1 MEMKLIPHATS
12 VKILDAAE
20 ASFAEHGFAATSL
33 RDITTKAGVNLAS
46 VNYHFGSKEALLAS
60 VLKRRFGPVNEARLA
75 LLTHLEADSAG
86 DPTVEGLVHALLAP
100 VFQQK
105 REWDEQGT
113 KFLQLIGRL
122 HGVPHTLARSIMKT
136 QFAEVFERFVPAF
149 QRALPHLETEE
160 VVLRSFFML
169 SALINTMTWSG
180 DDMFGTGQPCGAD
193 ALLDALVQFGV
204 AGMAAP
210 SRQLAPVSR

>member
-1 MEMKLIPHATS
+1 MPRATS

-20 ASFAEHGFAATSL
+20 SSFAEHGFAAASL

-60 VLKRRFGPVNEARLA
+60 VLARRFGPVNQARLA
-75 LLTHLEADSAG
+75 LLAQLEADSARG
-86 DPTVEGLVHALLAP
+86 PSVEGLVHALLAP
-100 VFQQK
+100 VFQQR

-113 KFLQLIGRL
+113 TFLQLIGRL
-122 HGVPHTLARSIMKT
+122 HGVPHAQVRSIMQA

-149 QRALPHLETEE
+149 LRALPHLETEE
-160 VVLRSFFML
+160 VAWRIFFLMG
-169 SALINTMTWSG
+169 ALINTMTWSG
-180 DDMFGTGQPCGAD
+180 SEMFGVSQPCDAD

-210 SRQLAPVSR
+210 SRQSATVRR

>member
-1 MEMKLIPHATS
+1 MEVILMPHATS

-20 ASFAEHGFAATSL
+20 SSFAEHGFAATSL

-75 LLTHLEADSAG
+75 LLTQLEADSARG
-86 DPTVEGLVHALLAP
+86 PSVEGLVHALLAP
-100 VFQQK
+100 VFQQ
-105 REWDEQGT
+105 RCEWDDQGT

-122 HGVPHTLARSIMKT
+122 HGVPHAQVRVIMKA
-136 QFAEVFERFVPAF
+136 QFVEVCARFVPAF

-160 VVLRSFFML
+160 VVLRIFFMM

-180 DDMFGTGQPCGAD
+180 NDMFGTGQPCDAD

-210 SRQLAPVSR
+210 SRQPMAVRR

>member
-1 MEMKLIPHATS
+1 MSHATS

-20 ASFAEHGFAATSL
+20 TLFAEHGFAATSL
-33 RDITTKAGVNLAS
+33 RDITAKAGVNLAS
-46 VNYHFGSKEALLAS
+46 VNYHFGSKDALLAA
-60 VLKRRFGPVNEARLA
+60 VLKRRFGPVNLARLA
-75 LLTHLEADSAG
+75 LLTQLEADTAQAPS
-86 DPTVEGLVHALLAP
+86 VEGVVRALLAP
-100 VFQQK
+100 VFEQR

-122 HGVPHTLARSIMKT
+122 HGVPHTLVRSIMHT

-160 VVLRSFFML
+160 VALRIFFMM
-169 SALINTMTWSG
+169 SALINAMTWSG
-180 DDMFGTGQPCGAD
+180 DDMFGTGQPCDAD

-204 AGMAAP
+204 AGMSAP
-210 SRQLAPVSR
+210 SREPAAVSR

>member
-1 MEMKLIPHATS
+1 MPHATS

-20 ASFAEHGFAATSL
+20 SLFAEHGFAATSL

-46 VNYHFGSKEALLAS
+46 VNYHFGSKEALLTS
-60 VLKRRFGPVNEARLA
+60 VLKRRFAPVNQARLA
-75 LLTHLEADSAG
+75 LLTQLEADAARAPS
-86 DPTVEGLVHALLAP
+86 VEGVVRALLAP
-100 VFQQK
+100 VFEQR

-122 HGVPHTLARSIMKT
+122 HGVPHTLVRSIMKT

-149 QRALPHLETEE
+149 QRALPHLEAEE
-160 VVLRSFFML
+160 VVLRIFFMM

-180 DDMFGTGQPCGAD
+180 DDMFGTGQSCDAD

-204 AGMAAP
+204 AGMSAP
-210 SRQLAPVSR
+210 SRQPAAVRR

>member
-1 MEMKLIPHATS
+1 
-12 VKILDAAE
+12 
-20 ASFAEHGFAATSL
+20 
-33 RDITTKAGVNLAS
+33 
-46 VNYHFGSKEALLAS
+46 
-60 VLKRRFGPVNEARLA
+60 
-75 LLTHLEADSAG
+75 
-86 DPTVEGLVHALLAP
+86 
-100 VFQQK
+100 
-105 REWDEQGT
+105 
-113 KFLQLIGRL
+113 
-122 HGVPHTLARSIMKT
+122 MKT

>member
-1 MEMKLIPHATS
+1 MEVKLMPHATS

-20 ASFAEHGFAATSL
+20 SSFAEHGFAATSL

-60 VLKRRFGPVNEARLA
+60 VLKRRFGPVNQARLA
-75 LLTHLEADSAG
+75 LLTQLEADATQGPS
-86 DPTVEGLVHALLAP
+86 VEGLIHALLAP
-100 VFQQK
+100 VFQQR
-105 REWDEQGT
+105 REWDDQGT

-122 HGVPHTLARSIMKT
+122 HGVPHTLVRSIMKT

-149 QRALPHLETEE
+149 QRALPHLEAEE
-160 VVLRSFFML
+160 VALRIFFLM
-169 SALINTMTWSG
+169 SALINAMTWSG
-180 DDMFGTGQPCGAD
+180 SEILGSGQPCDAD

>member
-1 MEMKLIPHATS
+1 MPHATS

-20 ASFAEHGFAATSL
+20 SSFAEHGFAATSL

-75 LLTHLEADSAG
+75 LLTQLEADSARG
-86 DPTVEGLVHALLAP
+86 PSVEGLVHALLAP
-100 VFQQK
+100 VFQQ
-105 REWDEQGT
+105 RCEWDDQGT

-122 HGVPHTLARSIMKT
+122 HGVPHAQVRVIMKA
-136 QFAEVFERFVPAF
+136 QFVEVCARFVPAF

-160 VVLRSFFML
+160 VVLRIFFMM

-180 DDMFGTGQPCGAD
+180 NDMFGTGQPCDAD

-210 SRQLAPVSR
+210 SRQPMAVRR